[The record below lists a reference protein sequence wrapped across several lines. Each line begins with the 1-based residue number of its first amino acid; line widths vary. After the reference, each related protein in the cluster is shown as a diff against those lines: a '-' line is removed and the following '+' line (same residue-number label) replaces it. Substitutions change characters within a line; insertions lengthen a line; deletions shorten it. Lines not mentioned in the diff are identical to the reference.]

1 MEEQVVEKMNDQAT
15 EQSQLVLDCWQKQ
28 TEGTNYSDRND
39 LMTFNHKRLACSQP
53 SILVDAH
60 GDGPEI
66 CGLFFPEST
75 IVLITVDGQR
85 IGINRTL
92 LSNKAF
98 SFHLLDLNIKA
109 VEVPAA
115 YEPLVVLISAMYKEE
130 ESEIFRLFLKC
141 NAKLLFA
148 VFDVAVVFGAWR
160 ILNML
165 TAVICERSNP
175 STYVATMQLICKFYQ
190 DTETVFALATEQPRF
205 ANEMW
210 KMIVGVFYRF
220 KFDSSIVHPNNSNE
234 VDEMEERLT
243 RMLVGSVQEQIPTR
257 PPFSLLLTL
266 GGWSF
271 DGPTTEVEVF
281 DGYRAQWLENPS
293 NLAELPEARCYF
305 AAISMR
311 EQKSIV
317 VLGGMNEELYFNSSV
332 SFNLDT
338 MMHFISF
345 DRSRAMGIALAEGML
360 LGLDIPCFV
369 FTISFT
375 FFVGVQLAQRR
386 DPYDSPYFRVFFV
399 LSTIDAVNYLWRFS
413 RKFVYKSLVLVTLL
427 PLPFLAPRFFIDVH
441 YKHLSGNK
449 TVGIGIEPKEIAIWA
464 RFISGVLGLGTGVF
478 CALIEIVACVSYV
491 RYRQQGLMAITNTIG
506 RQRQRLEV
514 KICTYASTM
523 LTIQICFAVYQLV
536 LAYAIHSTNEKVI
549 AIAQHHFVWIS
560 DMYSLSGAL
569 FMFCS
574 CAGIRKNYVQF
585 YSHWLKSH
593 FLSVNYRPTTPQ
605 SQTRFRSPSRDP
617 STIFVETRANGH
629 LESIAVTKSKDT
641 SENFLTINFSPIISS
656 SHEVL
661 L

>member
-1 MEEQVVEKMNDQAT
+1 MEEQVRGEVVEKMNDQAT

-175 STYVATMQLICKFYQ
+175 STYVATMQLIS
-190 DTETVFALATEQPRF
+190 TEQPRF

-220 KFDSSIVHPNNSNE
+220 KFDSSVGLITTEQMKHFLFTESLNILRGEEMTIFRQWKQIVHPNNSNE

-338 MMHFISF
+338 MEWDQQHFVPMNESRCYVNAVALDESHILAAGGYDRTSRHQSAEMFSF
-345 DRSRAMGIALAEGML
+345 ERNVWTTVSSMNFIRSDGAAVELNEKVYVIGGFNGRSCQRSVEFYDANVDHWFL
-360 LGLDIPCFV
+360 LG
-369 FTISFT
+369 
-375 FFVGVQLAQRR
+375 R
-386 DPYDSPYFRVFFV
+386 DMREK
-399 LSTIDAVNYLWRFS
+399 R
-413 RKFVYKSLVLVTLL
+413 
-427 PLPFLAPRFFIDVH
+427 
-441 YKHLSGNK
+441 
-449 TVGIGIEPKEIAIWA
+449 
-464 RFISGVLGLGTGVF
+464 SGVGGLSIHGV
-478 CALIEIVACVSYV
+478 
-491 RYRQQGLMAITNTIG
+491 LMAIGGYNG
-506 RQRQRLEV
+506 KKRLSSVEFYDPREGLWHLAEPMNLKRSNFGYSQLRDDPMIV
-514 KICTYASTM
+514 GGYDGQST
-523 LTIQICFAVYQLV
+523 TELV
-536 LAYAIHSTNEKVI
+536 EFFDWRANRWY
-549 AIAQHHFVWIS
+549 
-560 DMYSLSGAL
+560 SGAPLRHRRSALSL
-569 FMFCS
+569 FRLDDFENWDQL
-574 CAGIRKNYVQF
+574 CAEGLR
-585 YSHWLKSH
+585 L
-593 FLSVNYRPTTPQ
+593 
-605 SQTRFRSPSRDP
+605 
-617 STIFVETRANGH
+617 
-629 LESIAVTKSKDT
+629 
-641 SENFLTINFSPIISS
+641 
-656 SHEVL
+656 
-661 L
+661 